1 MALSAA
7 AALGGCTTSGAAPAS
22 TVDADPVLTT
32 ASIAP
37 GTEPELVRVSA
48 LPLPAAADAAGATIA
63 PNDVLEIDVFRVDEL
78 DATVAVDASGRI
90 SLALIGAVEA
100 AGKTARQLEAEI
112 ERLYG
117 ASFLQS
123 PEVSVFLKESFGQR
137 VTVEGEVRDA
147 GIFSTSSGS
156 SLVRVIALAGGLSD
170 IADPGKVFIFRDY
183 ADQRLVAQY
192 DLGAIRKGNAPDP
205 SIVGGD
211 VVVVFASGTRIA
223 TRNLR
228 EALGIATGASGLLR

>member
-1 MALSAA
+1 MATGSIA
-7 AALGGCTTSGAAPAS
+7 SGAAPA
-22 TVDADPVLTT
+22 
-32 ASIAP
+32 
-37 GTEPELVRVSA
+37 LVRVSA
-48 LPLPAAADAAGATIA
+48 LPVPAATADSTGATIA
-63 PNDVLEIDVFRVDEL
+63 PNDVLEIDVFRVNEL

-100 AGKTARQLEAEI
+100 AGKTARQLEVEI

-123 PEVSVFLKESFGQR
+123 PEVTVFVKESFGQR
-137 VTVEGEVRDA
+137 VTVEGEVRNA
-147 GIFSTSSGS
+147 GIFPTSSGS
-156 SLVRVIALAGGLSD
+156 SLERVIALAGGLSD
-170 IADPGKVFIFRDY
+170 IADPGKVFIFRDR
-183 ADQRLVAQY
+183 ANQRLVAQY
-192 DLGAIRKGNAPDP
+192 DLGAIRKGAAPDP
-205 SIVGGD
+205 VIVGGD